1 MPEQWYACTGGT
13 EFQGR
18 CRNQATGENQRCNQH
33 PDTLRAPKP
42 TGVSFKLQIP
52 RQRSQVLEEAGIPRF
67 KMDFVGRE
75 EREISQAKSEGRE
88 AYRYRDVA
96 DSGTAV
102 FGKPGLVSV
111 RLGMAGSPTLG
122 SIQLLQELDGFSISN
137 VDLMA
142 RRDGEM
148 DHLRI
153 LLEQGVVDSFH
164 LTHRAQEELR
174 KLLTSTWQ
182 YCHVWANPPRN
193 GKIVHT
199 VNLLNRRDDPSKTLL
214 VFRGGLWGVGS

>member
-1 MPEQWYACTGGT
+1 MWYACTGVT

-18 CRNQATGENQRCNQH
+18 CRNQAVGGRQRCSQH
-33 PDTLRAPKP
+33 PDTPQAPNP
-42 TGVSFKLQIP
+42 DGVSIKLQIP
-52 RQRSQVLEEAGIPRF
+52 RQRSQILEEAGIPRF
-67 KMDFVGRE
+67 QMDFVARE
-75 EREISQAKSEGRE
+75 EKEIAQAKSEGRE

-102 FGKPGLVSV
+102 FGKQGLVSV
-111 RLGMAGSPTLG
+111 RLGASTSPTLG
-122 SIQLLQELDGFSISN
+122 SIQLLEELREFSISN

-153 LLEQGVVDSFH
+153 LLEHGEASFR
-164 LTHRAQEELR
+164 LGHRAQEELR

-199 VNLLNRRDDPSKTLL
+199 VNLLNRSDDPSKTTLL
-214 VFRGGLWGVGS
+214 FRGGLWGTSS